1 MNHLLRYVGVVLKF
15 NITLCVVLVQITM
28 IPTPEQT
35 KEIKENSLKFN
46 QSKLKL
52 QAMFIDL
59 LFNTKLQRVSDN
71 AHSALHRAS
80 GITPSET
87 FHVLPYR

>member
-1 MNHLLRYVGVVLKF
+1 M
-15 NITLCVVLVQITM
+15 LVQITM

-35 KEIKENSLKFN
+35 KEIKKNSLKFN

-52 QAMFIDL
+52 LAMFIA
-59 LFNTKLQRVSDN
+59 KLQRVSDN

-87 FHVLPYR
+87 FRVLPYR